1 MSSPVSAGDEFAV
14 LQLAIAGPQQSS
26 ALADRIIK
34 ALSEPNDIEGQQIVT
49 GVSIGIAVAPAD
61 GETSEQLLKNAQ
73 PRWLASKKISSD
85 RVAPRRHA
93 NRRDS
98 PRVAVGFMAA
108 SLQEGGLSYPPWVQ
122 PDCSIMKLANG
133 LGHLF

>member
-1 MSSPVSAGDEFAV
+1 MATAARLRSCVREGDVVARFGGDEFAV

-61 GETSEQLLKNAQ
+61 GETSEQLLKNADIALYRAKGDGRNRFRFY
-73 PRWLASKKISSD
+73 PAS
-85 RVAPRRHA
+85 R
-93 NRRDS
+93 
-98 PRVAVGFMAA
+98 AA
-108 SLQEGGLSYPPWVQ
+108 RAG
-122 PDCSIMKLANG
+122 AR
-133 LGHLF
+133 FA